1 MTSERQLWASAGVY
15 SLLVV
20 QDGAAV
26 AGPVM
31 VIETDASL
39 STPLGEPGLIGAL
52 EADDTTADKWLQS
65 AERHLD
71 ADLRIRLTVRCP
83 PNHRHH
89 IRPPPSMIICTC
101 GSAPVLRWSGN
112 GG

>member
-26 AGPVM
+26 AGPAM
-31 VIETDASL
+31 VIETDASF

-52 EADDTTADKWLQS
+52 EADDTTANKWLQS
-65 AERHLD
+65 AERHLH
-71 ADLRIRLTVRCP
+71 ADLRI
-83 PNHRHH
+83 
-89 IRPPPSMIICTC
+89 
-101 GSAPVLRWSGN
+101 A
-112 GG
+112 